1 MSTAEFALTVAT
13 CALLCIILFCFDNS
27 YLRTKINKLEK
38 ESLVTRTQDKYYKE
52 IIDSLTKRIDQNDCD
67 IRQLSESCS
76 QVDDLGIEIRVC
88 QKDVEHALEMIEELK
103 AKRSMDIL
111 DELRKE
117 DKE

>member
-1 MSTAEFALTVAT
+1 MSTEFGIAL
-13 CALLCIILFCFDNS
+13 CALIGVIALFFNLETLKIQVNVLERKVELLNS
-27 YLRTKINKLEK
+27 LKDSQEQY
-38 ESLVTRTQDKYYKE
+38 V
-52 IIDSLTKRIDQNDCD
+52 DSLTKHIEQNAYN

-76 QVDDLGIEIRVC
+76 QVDDLNIEIRVC

-111 DELRKE
+111 DELRNE

>member
-1 MSTAEFALTVAT
+1 MSTELGIAL
-13 CALLCIILFCFDNS
+13 CALIGVIALFFYLGALKIQATDLESEIKLLNS
-27 YLRTKINKLEK
+27 LKDSQEQY
-38 ESLVTRTQDKYYKE
+38 V
-52 IIDSLTKRIDQNDCD
+52 DSLTKHIEQNAYN

-76 QVDDLGIEIRVC
+76 QVDDLDIEIRVC

-111 DELRKE
+111 DELRNE